1 MYAMPRK
8 IYDLDDDLCRRIADY
23 RFENRID
30 SEAKAVR
37 ELLEFALAEKAKPTG
52 KKGS

>member
-1 MYAMPRK
+1 MQGMPRK
-8 IYDLDDDLCRRIADY
+8 IYELDEEMVRRIADY

-37 ELLEFALAEKAKPTG
+37 ELLEFALTEKAKAAET
-52 KKGS
+52 KR